1 MRREIYQDVE
11 DTLCNLLDDERNLPF
26 QPRVHYAS
34 YANFT
39 VVVNYLGALR
49 ESSSTIPHESLN
61 IETRSTCSSYVLL
74 VMGNGTPMPECVTAF
89 WNCPHRLKM
98 HQCLK
103 VHGVM
108 IATGY
113 VLCAVNGSGHKESG
127 YECNLHS

>member
-1 MRREIYQDVE
+1 MNPYEDENDLFVE
-11 DTLCNLLDDERNLPF
+11 PKQQTPNSLHVILN
-26 QPRVHYAS
+26 HISAS
-34 YANFT
+34 
-39 VVVNYLGALR
+39 NYLGALR
-49 ESSSTIPHESLN
+49 ESSSTTPHEFLN
-61 IETRSTCSSYVLL
+61 IETRSTCSSYFLL